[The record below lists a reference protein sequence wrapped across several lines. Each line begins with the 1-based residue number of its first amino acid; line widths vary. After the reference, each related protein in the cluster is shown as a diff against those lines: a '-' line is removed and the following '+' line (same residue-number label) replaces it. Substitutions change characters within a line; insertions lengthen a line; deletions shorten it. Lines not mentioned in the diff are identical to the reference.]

1 MAAKPLKECSV
12 LPLCDRVH
20 EVWAEGLHKGFVDP
34 EDGRRHQQTHNAA
47 IREGT
52 RRTRSGVRKDG
63 GRLEKHRT
71 LKPQN
76 RSLHP
81 SPSGDVPPS
90 SPQTQCK
97 SILESESPISIDGPD
112 DMPSSS
118 VSSASSEASVASS
131 TGSKKMCV
139 KDADGETLVLPQEL
153 RMFKKLRVNG
163 AAKAPVDLDE

>member
-1 MAAKPLKECSV
+1 MAAKPSRSVPSCHCVTVCTKCGQKVYIKDSSILKMADAINKHTTRKF
-12 LPLCDRVH
+12 DR
-20 EVWAEGLHKGFVDP
+20 EQEEQEAEYAKMEAGWK
-34 EDGRRHQQTHNAA
+34 
-47 IREGT
+47 
-52 RRTRSGVRKDG
+52 
-63 GRLEKHRT
+63 KHRT

-97 SILESESPISIDGPD
+97 SILEPESPISIDGPD
-112 DMPSSS
+112 DMPSSP
-118 VSSASSEASVASS
+118 VSSTSSEASVASS